1 MQISIP
7 GLSLPEDN
15 PRTLSFATTT
25 ASERV
30 QMSLQFRSAHN
41 ILRANH
47 FREHTP
53 DMEINSNFGGGG
65 TPRPAARFV
74 YIATL
79 HRRKNDFWG
88 PFADKTACNLSSF
101 FIV

>member
-53 DMEINSNFGGGG
+53 DMEINLNFGGGN
-65 TPRPAARFV
+65 AQARCAFC
-74 YIATL
+74 L
-79 HRRKNDFWG
+79 HCYVAQEKKRCLGSVRR
-88 PFADKTACNLSSF
+88 
-101 FIV
+101 